1 MQEKREANF
10 IGGQWVKSSGEF
22 IHSENPATGE
32 VLWEAA
38 SARSI
43 DVESAVAAARDAFTN
58 WRLLSFAERE
68 SYVAKFVDCLKQHQ
82 EELAIAIH
90 QETGKP
96 FWESKTEIAAMIG
109 KAAISVAAYDARTG
123 EKESNVN
130 SIEVRLAHRPIGV
143 FAVLGPYNFPGHLP
157 NGHIIP
163 ALLAGNTVVFKPS
176 ELTPKFGEL
185 MIACWEQAGLPA
197 GVVNLI
203 QGARDT
209 GEALVNA
216 ADINGVLF
224 TGSSK
229 TGHAIHK
236 SLAGQPDKML
246 ALEMGGNNA
255 LILDQVA
262 DIDAAVY
269 TIIQSAFIS
278 AGQRC
283 TCARRLVVV
292 KSVANENL
300 IKKLV
305 EVTSKIKIGSDDSCF
320 IGPVVS
326 NTAADGAMA
335 FEAQLLSAGAT
346 PLLALARDD
355 ASKPFIQPGLIDVTG
370 ASGIVDEECFGP
382 LLQIQWVDDLEAAV
396 EVANNTRYGL
406 SAGLLSDNASAW
418 DYFYPRI
425 NAGIVNFNR
434 PLTGASGS
442 APFGG
447 VGASGNFRPGA
458 YYAADYCAYPIAS
471 MSSQAVELPSSL
483 APGIT
488 L

>member
-1 MQEKREANF
+1 
-10 IGGQWVKSSGEF
+10 
-22 IHSENPATGE
+22 
-32 VLWEAA
+32 
-38 SARSI
+38 
-43 DVESAVAAARDAFTN
+43 
-58 WRLLSFAERE
+58 
-68 SYVAKFVDCLKQHQ
+68 
-82 EELAIAIH
+82 
-90 QETGKP
+90 
-96 FWESKTEIAAMIG
+96 
-109 KAAISVAAYDARTG
+109 
-123 EKESNVN
+123 
-130 SIEVRLAHRPIGV
+130 
-143 FAVLGPYNFPGHLP
+143 
-157 NGHIIP
+157 
-163 ALLAGNTVVFKPS
+163 
-176 ELTPKFGEL
+176 

-216 ADINGVLF
+216 EDINGVLF

-255 LILDQVA
+255 LIIDQVA
-262 DIDAAVY
+262 DESAAVY

-283 TCARRLVVV
+283 TCARRLIVV
-292 KSVANENL
+292 KSVANKSLVKRL
-300 IKKLV
+300 I
-305 EVTSKIKIGSDDSCF
+305 EATEKIKVGSDDSCF

-326 NTAADGAMA
+326 NAAADGAMA
-335 FEAQLLSAGAT
+335 FQAELLSAGAKS
-346 PLLALARDD
+346 LLAMSRDD
-355 ASKPFIQPGLIDVTG
+355 ASRPFIQPGLIDVTG
-370 ASGIVDEECFGP
+370 TSGIVDEECFGP
-382 LLQIQWVDDLEAAV
+382 LLQIQWVDDLQAAV
-396 EVANNTRYGL
+396 EVANSTRYGL
-406 SAGLLSDNASAW
+406 SAGLLSDNDTAW

-447 VGASGNFRPGA
+447 IGASGNFRPGA

-471 MSSQAVELPSSL
+471 MSSHVVELPSSL